1 MKICFACSVSLEKIQ
16 LIIKNM
22 KYLSV
27 LFLFSTTFLSAQT
40 LDNKLS
46 LTVAQDGSGDF
57 KTIQEAVNNV
67 KDNSEKL
74 VVITIKPGKYVEK
87 LEIPASK
94 AFITLKGTDRNKTI
108 ISFDDYSGK
117 PLREKDSSGKTAFGT
132 GTSYSFLIK
141 GNDCTLENLTVEN
154 TAGRVGQAVALHI
167 KSDRVTVKNCD
178 ILGNQDTLYLSE
190 GNTRSYFVNCLINGT
205 TDFIFGAATA
215 YFYKCTIESL
225 MNSYITAASTPQG
238 QAYGFVFVDSKLT
251 AKDKS
256 VDKVFLGRPWRPYA
270 QTVFINTDLGLHIIP
285 EGWNA
290 WIDTRFPDKDK
301 TAYYAELG
309 SKGAGAK
316 YLSKRVSWSYQLP
329 KSDSSKYK
337 RDLVFNGWNPDNKL

>member
-1 MKICFACSVSLEKIQ
+1 MKSLI
-16 LIIKNM
+16 
-22 KYLSV
+22 V
-27 LFLFSTTFLSAQT
+27 LFLLSTTFLSAQT
-40 LDNKLS
+40 LDNKLG
-46 LTVAQDGSGDF
+46 LAVAQDGSGDF

-67 KDNSEKL
+67 NDNSEKK
-74 VVITIKPGKYVEK
+74 VIITIKPGVYKEK

-94 AFITLKGTDRNKTI
+94 TFVTLKGLDRNKTI

-117 PLREKDSSGKTAFGT
+117 PLREIDPSGKKEFGT
-132 GTSYSFLIK
+132 STSYSFLIK

-167 KSDRVTVKNCD
+167 KSDRVIVKNCN
-178 ILGNQDTLYLSE
+178 ILGNQDTLFLSQE
-190 GNTRSYFVNCLINGT
+190 NTRTYFENCFINGT

-225 MNSYITAASTPQG
+225 ANSYITAASTPQG
-238 QAYGFVFVDSKLT
+238 QAYGFVFRDCKLT

-256 VDKVFLGRPWRPYA
+256 VDKVFLGRPWRSYA
-270 QTVFINTDLGLHIIP
+270 QTVFINTDLGSHIIP

-301 TAYYAELG
+301 TAYYAEYG
-309 SKGAGAK
+309 SKGVSAK
-316 YLSKRVSWSYQLP
+316 DLSQRVSWSHQL
-329 KSDSSKYK
+329 KKADSKKYN
-337 RDLVFNGWNPDNKL
+337 RDWVLNGWNPNK

>member
-1 MKICFACSVSLEKIQ
+1 
-16 LIIKNM
+16 M
-22 KYLSV
+22 KYILA
-27 LFLFSTTFLSAQT
+27 LFLLTTLSISAQT
-40 LDNKLS
+40 LDNKLA

-67 KDNSEKL
+67 KDNSEKR
-74 VVITIKPGKYVEK
+74 VVITIKPGIYKEK
-87 LEIPASK
+87 LEIPVSK
-94 AFITLKGTDRNKTI
+94 TFITLKGTDRNKTI

-117 PLREKDSSGKTAFGT
+117 PLRERDSSGKTAFGT

-141 GNDCTLENLTVEN
+141 GNDCTIENLTVEN

-167 KSDRVTVKNCD
+167 KSDRVIVKNCNL
-178 ILGNQDTLYLSE
+178 LGNQDTLYLSE
-190 GNTRSYFVNCLINGT
+190 EKTRIYFENCFINGT

-225 MNSYITAASTPQG
+225 INSYITAASTPQG
-238 QAYGFVFVDSKLT
+238 QPYGFVFIDCKLT

-270 QTVFINTDLGLHIIP
+270 QTVFINTDLGSHIIP

-290 WIDTRFPDKDK
+290 WIDTRFPNKDK
-301 TAYYAELG
+301 TAYYAEFG
-309 SKGAGAK
+309 SKGLSAK
-316 YLSKRVSWSYQLP
+316 EISQRVSWSHQLN
-329 KSDSSKYK
+329 KEDFKKYSK
-337 RDLVFNGWNPDNKL
+337 DLVLNGWNPNK

>member
-1 MKICFACSVSLEKIQ
+1 MKF
-16 LIIKNM
+16 M
-22 KYLSV
+22 KYI
-27 LFLFSTTFLSAQT
+27 TTFFVAISSLFVSAQT
-40 LDNKLS
+40 LDNRLE

-57 KTIQEAVNNV
+57 KTIQQAVNNV
-67 KDNSEKL
+67 KQNSEKR

-87 LEIPASK
+87 LEISASK
-94 AFITLKGTDRNKTI
+94 AFITLKGIDREKTI

-117 PLREKDSSGKTAFGT
+117 PLREIDPSGKKEFGT
-132 GTSYSFLIK
+132 STSYSFLIK
-141 GNDCTLENLTVEN
+141 GNDCTFENLTIEN

-167 KSDRVTVKNCD
+167 KSDRVIVKNCN
-178 ILGNQDTLYLSE
+178 ILGNQDTLFLSE
-190 GNTRSYFVNCLINGT
+190 ENTRTYFENCFINGT

-225 MNSYITAASTPQG
+225 ANSYITAASTPQG
-238 QAYGFVFVDSKLT
+238 QAYGFVFIDCKLT

-270 QTVFINTDLGLHIIP
+270 QTVFINTDIGSHIIP

-301 TAYYAELG
+301 TAYYAEYS
-309 SKGAGAK
+309 SKGSSAK
-316 YLSKRVSWSYQLP
+316 DLSQRVSWSHQL
-329 KSDSSKYK
+329 KKADIEKYN
-337 RDLVFNGWNPDNKL
+337 RILVLNGWNPNK

>member
-1 MKICFACSVSLEKIQ
+1 MKHILA
-16 LIIKNM
+16 
-22 KYLSV
+22 
-27 LFLFSTTFLSAQT
+27 LFLLTTFSISAQT
-40 LDNKLS
+40 LDNKLE

-67 KDNSEKL
+67 KDNSEKR
-74 VVITIKPGKYVEK
+74 VVITIKKGVYKEK
-87 LEIPASK
+87 LEIPVSK
-94 AFITLKGTDRNKTI
+94 TFITLKGTDRNKTI

-117 PLREKDSSGKTAFGT
+117 PLREKDQSGKTAFGT

-167 KSDRVTVKNCD
+167 KSDRVIIKNCNL
-178 ILGNQDTLYLSE
+178 LGNQDTLYLSE
-190 GNTRSYFVNCLINGT
+190 EKTRTYFENCFINGT

-225 MNSYITAASTPQG
+225 TNSYITAASTPQG
-238 QAYGFVFVDSKLT
+238 QAYGFVFVDCKLT

-270 QTVFINTDLGLHIIP
+270 QTVFIYTDLGPHIIP

-301 TAYYAELG
+301 TAYYAEFA
-309 SKGAGAK
+309 SKGSGAK
-316 YLSKRVSWSYQLP
+316 DLSQRAAWSHQL
-329 KSDSSKYK
+329 KKEDIKKYD
-337 RDLVFNGWNPDNKL
+337 RILVLNGWNPNQ

>member
-1 MKICFACSVSLEKIQ
+1 MKSALA
-16 LIIKNM
+16 L
-22 KYLSV
+22 L
-27 LFLFSTTFLSAQT
+27 LFLTTMFLSAQT
-40 LDNKLS
+40 LDNKFA

-67 KDNSEKL
+67 KDSLNKRT
-74 VVITIKPGKYVEK
+74 VITIRPGVYVEK
-87 LEIPASK
+87 LVIPATK
-94 AFITLKGTDRNKTI
+94 TFITLKGLDRDKTI

-117 PLREKDSSGKTAFGT
+117 PVREIDASGKKEFGT
-132 GTSYSFLIK
+132 STSYSFLIL

-167 KSDRVTVKNCD
+167 KSDRVIVKNCN

-190 GNTRSYFVNCLINGT
+190 GNTRTYFENCFINGT

-225 MNSYITAASTPQG
+225 TNSYITAASTPQG
-238 QAYGFVFVDSKLT
+238 QPYGFVFTDCKLT
-251 AKDKS
+251 AKENT

-270 QTVFINTDLGLHIIP
+270 QTVFINTEMGSHIIP
-285 EGWNA
+285 EGWNE
-290 WIDTRFPDKDK
+290 WIDKRFPDKDK
-301 TAYYAELG
+301 TAYYAEYG

-316 YLSKRVSWSYQLP
+316 DLSKRVKWSYQLE
-329 KSDSSKYK
+329 KSALKKYK
-337 RDLVFNGWNPDNKL
+337 IEKVFNDWNPNK

>member
-1 MKICFACSVSLEKIQ
+1 
-16 LIIKNM
+16 M
-22 KYLSV
+22 KYIIT
-27 LFLFSTTFLSAQT
+27 LFLIFNVIFVSAQT
-40 LDNKLS
+40 LDNKLT
-46 LTVAQDGSGDF
+46 LTVSQDGSGDF

-67 KDNSEKL
+67 KDNSEKR
-74 VVITIKPGKYVEK
+74 VVITIKPGVYKEK
-87 LEIPASK
+87 LEIPVSK
-94 AFITLKGTDRNKTI
+94 MFITLKGTDRNKTI

-117 PLREKDSSGKTAFGT
+117 PLREKDPSGKTAFGT

-167 KSDRVTVKNCD
+167 KSDRVIVKNCNL
-178 ILGNQDTLYLSE
+178 LGNQDTLYLSE
-190 GNTRSYFVNCLINGT
+190 EKTHIYFENCFINGT

-225 MNSYITAASTPQG
+225 TNSYITAASTPQG
-238 QAYGFVFVDSKLT
+238 QAYGFVFVDCKLT

-270 QTVFINTDLGLHIIP
+270 QTVFINTDLGSHIIP
-285 EGWNA
+285 EGWNT

-301 TAYYAELG
+301 TAYYAEFG
-309 SKGAGAK
+309 SKGLSAK
-316 YLSKRVSWSYQLP
+316 GISQRVSWSHQL
-329 KSDSSKYK
+329 KKEDIKKYD
-337 RDLVFNGWNPDNKL
+337 RDLVLNGWNPNK

>member
-1 MKICFACSVSLEKIQ
+1 
-16 LIIKNM
+16 M
-22 KYLSV
+22 KYILA
-27 LFLFSTTFLSAQT
+27 LFLITTLSISAQT
-40 LDNKLS
+40 LDNKLA

-57 KTIQEAVNNV
+57 KTIQEAINHV
-67 KDNSEKL
+67 KDNSEKR
-74 VVITIKPGKYVEK
+74 VVITIKPGVYKEK
-87 LEIPASK
+87 LEIPVSK
-94 AFITLKGTDRNKTI
+94 TFITLKGTDRNKTI

-117 PLREKDSSGKTAFGT
+117 PLREKDPSGKTAFGT

-167 KSDRVTVKNCD
+167 KGDRVMVKNCNL
-178 ILGNQDTLYLSE
+178 LGNQDTLYLSE
-190 GNTRSYFVNCLINGT
+190 EKTRIYFENCFINGT

-225 MNSYITAASTPQG
+225 VNSYITAASTPQG
-238 QAYGFVFVDSKLT
+238 QTYGFVFVDCKLT
-251 AKDKS
+251 AKDKF

-270 QTVFINTDLGLHIIP
+270 RTVFINTDLGSHIIP

-301 TAYYAELG
+301 TAYYAEFG
-309 SKGAGAK
+309 SKGLSAK
-316 YLSKRVSWSYQLP
+316 GISQRVSWSHQL
-329 KSDSSKYK
+329 KKEDIKKYD
-337 RDLVFNGWNPDNKL
+337 RDLVLNGWNPNK